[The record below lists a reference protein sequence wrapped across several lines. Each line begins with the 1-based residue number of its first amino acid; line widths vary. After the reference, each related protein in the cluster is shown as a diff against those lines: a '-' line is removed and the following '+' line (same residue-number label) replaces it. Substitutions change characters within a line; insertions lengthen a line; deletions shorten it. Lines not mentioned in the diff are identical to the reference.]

1 MEQLVAAYDYLHWI
15 FSAQARSC
23 EVRLR
28 VSSLV
33 DKINRDDRNVL
44 CSYQQMIYP
53 KQNADYIFS
62 DWRVGDTLSSLSLPE
77 GKPCLY
83 SL

>member
-1 MEQLVAAYDYLHWI
+1 MEQLVAAYDYLHLI
-15 FSAQARSC
+15 FSAQGRSC

-44 CSYQQMIYP
+44 CSYQ
-53 KQNADYIFS
+53 
-62 DWRVGDTLSSLSLPE
+62 
-77 GKPCLY
+77 
-83 SL
+83 